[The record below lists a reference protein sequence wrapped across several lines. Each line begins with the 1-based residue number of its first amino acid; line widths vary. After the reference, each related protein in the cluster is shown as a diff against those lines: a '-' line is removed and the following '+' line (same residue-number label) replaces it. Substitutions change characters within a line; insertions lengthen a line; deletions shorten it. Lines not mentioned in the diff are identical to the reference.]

1 MDTSTARLFAQYRAW
16 ADRLTYEAVAAL
28 PPGEAEKERPTL
40 FKTIIGTLN
49 HNYLIDRV
57 WQAHIEG
64 RDHGF
69 RARNLILHAELPAL
83 WDAQQAMNRWWSEW
97 SAAQSSTSLPE
108 RVHFRFIGGEEGAM
122 TRGAILLHVVNHAT
136 YHRGWVADM
145 FFQVPAKNQR
155 PTCRYSWAR
164 RGKVEPSN
172 RFRDHAKLRLTERTN
187 HEQLPCT
194 KFLRNPANLKRRL
207 FMSLV
212 HRCLPFL
219 VALAL
224 VGPVSAL
231 AQTSEPPQLRR
242 DWADRYMVR
251 LAPDGKG
258 YATLDDALRYAGAQF
273 DRFDRSHTG
282 VLDMAS
288 FTAAQRASLERAS
301 EARKPYAQRTL
312 DRREALFR
320 TLDAKGEGKI
330 TKEAYLAMAR
340 QHFTDIDVKQA
351 GKITAADLRLAH
363 HGV

>member
-136 YHRGWVADM
+136 ITVAGS
-145 FFQVPAKNQR
+145 
-155 PTCRYSWAR
+155 PTCSSKCR
-164 RGKVEPSN
+164 P
-172 RFRDHAKLRLTERTN
+172 RTN
-187 HEQLPCT
+187 D
-194 KFLRNPANLKRRL
+194 RPAGIPGRGAVRSNL
-207 FMSLV
+207 
-212 HRCLPFL
+212 
-219 VALAL
+219 
-224 VGPVSAL
+224 
-231 AQTSEPPQLRR
+231 QTGFE
-242 DWADRYMVR
+242 
-251 LAPDGKG
+251 
-258 YATLDDALRYAGAQF
+258 
-273 DRFDRSHTG
+273 
-282 VLDMAS
+282 
-288 FTAAQRASLERAS
+288 
-301 EARKPYAQRTL
+301 
-312 DRREALFR
+312 
-320 TLDAKGEGKI
+320 I
-330 TKEAYLAMAR
+330 TQSCA
-340 QHFTDIDVKQA
+340 
-351 GKITAADLRLAH
+351 
-363 HGV
+363 

>member
-1 MDTSTARLFAQYRAW
+1 
-16 ADRLTYEAVAAL
+16 
-28 PPGEAEKERPTL
+28 
-40 FKTIIGTLN
+40 
-49 HNYLIDRV
+49 
-57 WQAHIEG
+57 
-64 RDHGF
+64 
-69 RARNLILHAELPAL
+69 
-83 WDAQQAMNRWWSEW
+83 
-97 SAAQSSTSLPE
+97 
-108 RVHFRFIGGEEGAM
+108 
-122 TRGAILLHVVNHAT
+122 
-136 YHRGWVADM
+136 
-145 FFQVPAKNQR
+145 
-155 PTCRYSWAR
+155 
-164 RGKVEPSN
+164 
-172 RFRDHAKLRLTERTN
+172 
-187 HEQLPCT
+187 
-194 KFLRNPANLKRRL
+194 
-207 FMSLV
+207 MSLV

-301 EARKPYAQRTL
+301 EARKPYAQRAL
-312 DRREALFR
+312 ERREALFR

-340 QHFTDIDVKQA
+340 QHFADIDVKQA
-351 GKITAADLRLAH
+351 GKVTVADLRLAH
-363 HGV
+363 HGL